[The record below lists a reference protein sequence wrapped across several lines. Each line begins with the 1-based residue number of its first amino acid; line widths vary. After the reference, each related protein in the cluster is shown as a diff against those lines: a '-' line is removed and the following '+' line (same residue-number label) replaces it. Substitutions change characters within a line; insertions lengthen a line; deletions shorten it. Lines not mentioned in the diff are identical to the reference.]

1 MVQYAKNYMMRCLPV
16 VYTMDNI
23 RGMLVICQKE
33 TKEIL
38 NANDLLALIKT
49 DLDKPE
55 TKAKESEQKEYGYL
69 REVIFIWPNGNLTV

>member
-1 MVQYAKNYMMRCLPV
+1 MMRCLPV

-23 RGMLVICQKE
+23 RGM
-33 TKEIL
+33 
-38 NANDLLALIKT
+38 LIKT